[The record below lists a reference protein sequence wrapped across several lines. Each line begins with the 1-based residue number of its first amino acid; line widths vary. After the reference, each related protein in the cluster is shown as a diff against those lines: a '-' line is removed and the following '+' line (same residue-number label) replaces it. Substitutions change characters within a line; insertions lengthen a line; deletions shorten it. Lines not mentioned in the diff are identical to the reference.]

1 MKTKNKRRYP
11 RNDWPV
17 EATYHTSEEDRP
29 IRRTVRTVDVSD
41 GGALLSVGENLAI
54 GTRIDIKFHIDQYE
68 VGPESARVIR
78 NGSAFLGSE
87 SLMAV
92 EFERPHRGL
101 ARAVEFD
108 REKKNWQNTKLLE
121 ARRSYADTSN

>member
-1 MKTKNKRRYP
+1 MNTVKNKRRYP

-17 EATYHTSEEDRP
+17 EATYQTHEEKPTRQ
-29 IRRTVRTVDVSD
+29 TVRTVDVSD
-41 GGALLSVGENLAI
+41 GGALLSVAENLAV
-54 GTRIDIKFHIDQYE
+54 GTKINIKFHIDDFE
-68 VGPESARVIR
+68 VGPECAQVIR
-78 NGSAFLGSE
+78 NDSAFLGSE

-108 REKKNWQNTKLLE
+108 REKKRWQNSKLIE
-121 ARRSYADTSN
+121 ARR